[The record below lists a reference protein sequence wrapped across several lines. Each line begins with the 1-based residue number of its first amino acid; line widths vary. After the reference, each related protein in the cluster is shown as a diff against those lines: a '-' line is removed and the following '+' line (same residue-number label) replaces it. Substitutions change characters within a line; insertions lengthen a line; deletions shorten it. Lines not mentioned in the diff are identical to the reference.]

1 MTDKNIERV
10 ILFGY
15 PYDYYDSLSDS
26 QARANFIASMIPFI
40 ICFSIA
46 NEKVNAYDSIDLF
59 SSLGPS
65 TVIVVPERALE
76 MIKIV
81 SNLSLSPMR
90 GGGPMDNDNLSS
102 PPPPQVIGTMENVPL
117 PPPPVGR
124 PMENVSLPQPPVGG
138 QMENVPLPKVV
149 NKFGY
154 PYSYGESLTES
165 DAREIIKNQNK
176 KPKPPLGPGWL
187 IAPFVIVN
195 AHRTGN
201 HLGANINA
209 VIYLCCLYIRLRK

>member
-40 ICFSIA
+40 ICFSIS

-90 GGGPMDNDNLSS
+90 GGGPMDNDNLPS
-102 PPPPQVIGTMENVPL
+102 PPPPQVIGT
-117 PPPPVGR
+117 
-124 PMENVSLPQPPVGG
+124 
-138 QMENVPLPKVV
+138 MENVPLPKVV